1 MHRGF
6 QFRNFL
12 ARFFLFQRKTLL
24 RVATSTRSSEGERCS
39 CVCVCAVSP
48 VYLCLW
54 IELARGGR
62 MVGGDGEVES
72 GCWVVEAL

>member
-1 MHRGF
+1 M
-6 QFRNFL
+6 
-12 ARFFLFQRKTLL
+12 
-24 RVATSTRSSEGERCS
+24 
-39 CVCVCAVSP
+39 CVCAVSP